1 MAPVKHTPEKDGLV
15 YAVDERPPEWMSI
28 LLGFQYVLMIV
39 TPILVTPLVVTRAAG
54 LDAADVSWILFASLL
69 ASGIS
74 TYIQIYRVGKV
85 GAGYLLFIGTSAAFV
100 ACSLAAVEI
109 GGMALVATMAV
120 LSAPLQILFGWFLGP
135 LRNIITPLVGG
146 VVIMLIVVNVMPIA
160 MNVMAGDPSFP
171 ATANMQVAAATL
183 LIIVALMVFGNAS
196 VRLWSPMI
204 GIAAG
209 TAVSALAGITDFS
222 VVRDAAWIGLPAG
235 SWQGFHLEF
244 TAEVLSIY
252 LTFVLI
258 TLIGAV
264 ESLGDSMAI
273 QQVSTRN
280 FRKINYER
288 VQGGLYAD
296 GVGNAIAGA
305 LGTLPNTTYSNAISV
320 VELTGVAARRVGLY
334 AAGFLVLLA
343 FFPKVGAVIN
353 AIPSPVIGA
362 FLFIL
367 ISMLFVTGVKL
378 ATSEGFNYKTGVI
391 IGVSFWTG
399 YSFQSQLVFPDLI
412 PDSMAV
418 FLHNGMT
425 MGGITAIVL
434 SLLFTLRPS
443 GSARLDIPCKA
454 ESFPQLQSFIDGYA
468 ERQKLGK
475 QQNHNLQLTAEELF
489 LHLCE
494 TSDRPDKLAVL
505 LHRDESRIVVEFVD
519 RTITDDLDI
528 AIEKLE
534 QKAEPAE
541 PDELGLLLLSKLAV
555 NMRHLKIGG
564 VNYIRYEVAE

>member
-1 MAPVKHTPEKDGLV
+1 MKNMPKKDGLV

-28 LLGFQYVLMIV
+28 ALGFQYVLMIV
-39 TPILVTPLVVTRAAG
+39 TPILVTPLVVARAAG
-54 LDAADVSWILFASLL
+54 LNPDEISWILFASLL

-74 TYIQIYRVGKV
+74 TYIQIRRFGKV

-100 ACSLAAVEI
+100 ACSLAAVEV

-160 MNVMAGDPSFP
+160 MNVMAGSPEF
-171 ATANMQVAAATL
+171 AAVRNMQVAAITVL
-183 LIIVALMVFGNAS
+183 LILALMVFGDAR

-204 GIAAG
+204 GIAGG
-209 TAVSALAGITDFS
+209 TIVAAVLGIADFS
-222 VVRDAAWIGLPAG
+222 SVREAAWFGLPAG

-244 TAEVLSIY
+244 TAEVFSIY
-252 LTFVLI
+252 LTFALI

-280 FRKINYER
+280 FRKIDYER

-296 GVGNAIAGA
+296 GLGNAIAGA

-334 AAGFLVLLA
+334 AAGFLGLLA

-353 AIPSPVIGA
+353 SIPSPVIGA

-367 ISMLFVTGVKL
+367 IAMLFVTGVKL

-391 IGVSFWTG
+391 VGVAFWTG
-399 YSFQSQLVFPDLI
+399 YAFQSRLVFPDLI
-412 PDSMAV
+412 PDSLAV
-418 FLHNGMT
+418 FLNNGMT
-425 MGGITAIVL
+425 MGGLAAIAL

-443 GSARLDIPCKA
+443 ASARCNLACRTEA
-454 ESFPQLQSFIDGYA
+454 LPQLQDFIQGYA
-468 ERQKLGK
+468 DRRKLDK
-475 QQNHNLQLTAEELF
+475 TQTHNLHLTAEELF
-489 LHLCE
+489 LHLSE
-494 TSDRPDKLAVL
+494 STDRPDQLAVL

-528 AIEKLE
+528 ALEKLDR
-534 QKAEPAE
+534 KAEPAE
-541 PDELGLLLLSKLAV
+541 PNELGLLLLGKLAK

-564 VNYIRYEVAE
+564 VNYIRYEVE

>member
-1 MAPVKHTPEKDGLV
+1 MASVNHPPEKDSLL

-54 LDAADVSWILFASLL
+54 LSADEVSWILFASLL

-74 TYIQIYRVGKV
+74 TYIQIRRFGKV

-100 ACSLAAVEI
+100 ACSLAAVEV

-146 VVIMLIVVNVMPIA
+146 VVIMLIVVNVMPISL
-160 MNVMAGDPSFP
+160 NVMAGDPEFP
-171 ATANMQVAAATL
+171 AVRNMQVAGITV
-183 LIIVALMVFGNAS
+183 LIIIALAIFGNAR

-204 GIAAG
+204 GIASG
-209 TAVSALAGITDFS
+209 TLVAAVFGIVDFS
-222 VVRDAAWIGLPAG
+222 SVRSADWIGLPAG

-244 TAEVLSIY
+244 TAEVFSIY
-252 LTFVLI
+252 LTFALI

-280 FRKINYER
+280 FRKIDYER

-320 VELTGVAARRVGLY
+320 VELTGVAARRVGMY
-334 AAGFLVLLA
+334 AAGFLALLA
-343 FFPKVGAVIN
+343 FFPKIGALIN
-353 AIPSPVIGA
+353 SIPSPVVGA
-362 FLFIL
+362 FLFVL
-367 ISMLFVTGVKL
+367 VSMLFVTGVKL

-391 IGVSFWTG
+391 IGISFWTG
-399 YSFQSQLVFPDLI
+399 YAFQSQLVFPDLI
-412 PDSMAV
+412 PDTLAT
-418 FLHNGMT
+418 FLNNGMT
-425 MGGITAIVL
+425 MGGLTAIAL
-434 SLLFTLRPS
+434 SFLFTLRPS
-443 GSARLDIPCKA
+443 GGARCNLPCRA
-454 ESFPQLQSFIDGYA
+454 EDLPQLQAFIDRYA
-468 ERQKLGK
+468 DKQKLNSSQK
-475 QQNHNLQLTAEELF
+475 HNLHLTAEELF
-489 LHLCE
+489 LHLSE
-494 TSDRPDKLAVL
+494 STDRPDSLAVL
-505 LHRDESRIVVEFVD
+505 LNLDESKIVVEFVD

-528 AIEKLE
+528 ALEKLD
-534 QKAEPAE
+534 QKAEPAT
-541 PDELGLLLLSKLAV
+541 PDELGLLLLGKLAK
-555 NMRHLKIGG
+555 NMRHMKIGG
-564 VNYIRYEVAE
+564 VNYIRYEVE